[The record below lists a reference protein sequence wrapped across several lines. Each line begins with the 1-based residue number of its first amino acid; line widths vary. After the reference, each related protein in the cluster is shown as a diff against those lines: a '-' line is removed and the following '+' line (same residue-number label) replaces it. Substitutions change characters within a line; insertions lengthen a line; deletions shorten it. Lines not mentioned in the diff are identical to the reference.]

1 MGRLDLVNTTDE
13 GNHPFI
19 IYELES
25 LKSHIQPKVSGDR
38 ISFHVDIDS
47 VGRLTEDW
55 REKVDYFDNS
65 YLRSAEKAAE
75 EEVARHIDL
84 ILHTMQSKYSVEVA
98 GFGTQL
104 RIHYPKVWQKVKQ
117 NWDQEFSKIPVT
129 YSVKLKINDYGLRR
143 MKK

>member
-1 MGRLDLVNTTDE
+1 M
-13 GNHPFI
+13 
-19 IYELES
+19 
-25 LKSHIQPKVSGDR
+25 QPKVSGDR